1 MLLKLQ
7 KYWGVGG
14 NELGLARVA
23 LVSLVSLC
31 RVVCD
36 EIGKRLTSPL
46 GTDQGLVGVE
56 VGPGADS

>member
-1 MLLKLQ
+1 MKLH
-7 KYWGVGG
+7 KYGCVGR

-31 RVVCD
+31 RVLCD

-46 GTDQGLVGVE
+46 GGTDQVLVGV
-56 VGPGADS
+56 ASWTRR